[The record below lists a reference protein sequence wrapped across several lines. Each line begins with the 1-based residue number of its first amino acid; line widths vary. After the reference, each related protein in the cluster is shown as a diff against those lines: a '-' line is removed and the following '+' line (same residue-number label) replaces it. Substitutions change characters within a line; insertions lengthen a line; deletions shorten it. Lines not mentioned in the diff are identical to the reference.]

1 MSKKKHCYE
10 YTEHRQY
17 KCCECGRTMLKP
29 TPHICN
35 GQYRKHKL
43 HFVKYD
49 KYRHFPQDML
59 KSKDI
64 QAVKNSLRMSVD
76 GKEVGYALTA
86 TTSNITAEP
95 TKHPMPTNISYSV
108 DMDKDKFDELA
119 LALRLY
125 DKSIKVRRGI
135 NGIIHIYSE
144 KMAENLDDPLV
155 YYRQLCHK
163 VNCALTYLAIVKQRK
178 RIFGI

>member
-1 MSKKKHCYE
+1 MSKRKYCYE

-17 KCCECGRTMLKP
+17 KCCECGRTMHKP

-64 QAVKNSLRMSVD
+64 QAVKNSLRISID

-95 TKHPMPTNISYSV
+95 TKHPMPTNISFSV
-108 DMDKDKFDELA
+108 DMDKEKFDELA
-119 LALRLY
+119 LAFRLI
-125 DKSIKVRRGI
+125 DESIKLRRGI
-135 NGIIHIYSE
+135 DKLIQAYAKKLQKKLGN
-144 KMAENLDDPLV
+144 PL
-155 YYRQLCHK
+155 YYLYYK
-163 VNCALTYLAIVKQRK
+163 VNCALTSLAIVKQLK
-178 RIFGI
+178 QIFGI

>member
-1 MSKKKHCYE
+1 
-10 YTEHRQY
+10 
-17 KCCECGRTMLKP
+17 
-29 TPHICN
+29 
-35 GQYRKHKL
+35 
-43 HFVKYD
+43 
-49 KYRHFPQDML
+49 ML

-64 QAVKNSLRMSVD
+64 QSVRNSLRISVD

-86 TTSNITAEP
+86 TTSNITAGP

-125 DKSIKVRRGI
+125 DESIKLRRDIDKLIQAYTNKRQKKLG
-135 NGIIHIYSE
+135 N
-144 KMAENLDDPLV
+144 PL
-155 YYRQLCHK
+155 YYLYYK
-163 VNCALTYLAIVKQRK
+163 VNCALTYLAIIKKLK

>member
-1 MSKKKHCYE
+1 
-10 YTEHRQY
+10 
-17 KCCECGRTMLKP
+17 
-29 TPHICN
+29 
-35 GQYRKHKL
+35 
-43 HFVKYD
+43 
-49 KYRHFPQDML
+49 ML

-64 QAVKNSLRMSVD
+64 QDVRNSLRISID
-76 GKEVGYALTA
+76 GKEVGKTCGSN
-86 TTSNITAEP
+86 TSSFSAEP
-95 TKHPMPTNISYSV
+95 AKHRYSV

-144 KMAENLDDPLV
+144 KMAENLDDPLD

>member
-1 MSKKKHCYE
+1 MTKKKHCYE

-59 KSKDI
+59 KSTDI
-64 QAVKNSLRMSVD
+64 QAFTKPLRIYID
-76 GKEVGYALTA
+76 GKEVGKTCGSN
-86 TTSNITAEP
+86 TSSFSAEP
-95 TKHPMPTNISYSV
+95 AKHRYSV
-108 DMDKDKFDELA
+108 DMDKEKFDGFVES
-119 LALRLY
+119 LRLL
-125 DKSIKVRRGI
+125 DESIKLRRDIDKLIQAYTKKLQKKLG
-135 NGIIHIYSE
+135 N
-144 KMAENLDDPLV
+144 PL
-155 YYRQLCHK
+155 YYLYYK
-163 VNCALTYLAIVKQRK
+163 VNRALTSLAIVKQLK
-178 RIFGI
+178 QIFGI

>member
-1 MSKKKHCYE
+1 
-10 YTEHRQY
+10 
-17 KCCECGRTMLKP
+17 
-29 TPHICN
+29 
-35 GQYRKHKL
+35 
-43 HFVKYD
+43 
-49 KYRHFPQDML
+49 ML

-64 QAVKNSLRMSVD
+64 QAVKNSLRISVD

-144 KMAENLDDPLV
+144 KMAENLDNPLD

>member
-1 MSKKKHCYE
+1 MH
-10 YTEHRQY
+10 
-17 KCCECGRTMLKP
+17 KP

-35 GQYRKHKL
+35 GQYRKHNLK
-43 HFVKYD
+43 FAKYD

-59 KSKDI
+59 KSTDI
-64 QAVKNSLRMSVD
+64 PAFTNSLRISID
-76 GKEVGYALTA
+76 GKEVGYARTA
-86 TTSNITAEP
+86 TTSNISAEP
-95 TKHPMPTNISYSV
+95 TKHPTPINISYSV

-144 KMAENLDDPLV
+144 EMAENLDDPLDH
-155 YYRQLCHK
+155 YRQLCHK
-163 VNCALTYLAIVKQRK
+163 VNCALTYLTIIKKRK
-178 RIFGI
+178 RILGI

>member
-1 MSKKKHCYE
+1 
-10 YTEHRQY
+10 
-17 KCCECGRTMLKP
+17 
-29 TPHICN
+29 
-35 GQYRKHKL
+35 
-43 HFVKYD
+43 
-49 KYRHFPQDML
+49 ML

-64 QAVKNSLRMSVD
+64 QDFTNSWRISVD
-76 GKEVGYALTA
+76 GKDVGYALTA
-86 TTSNITAEP
+86 TISNISAEP
-95 TKHPMPTNISYSV
+95 AKHPMPTNISYSV

-144 KMAENLDDPLV
+144 KMAENLDDPLD

-163 VNCALTYLAIVKQRK
+163 VNCALTYLAIVKQLK
-178 RIFGI
+178 QIFGI